1 MKKINLSLLTKPK
14 LTTVAFSIGV
24 LFNTSAMAGLDDVK
38 TILDV
43 LLKKGVISQKDHD
56 DTLNELSS
64 KPLDS
69 VPPVQFVQDALG
81 VQAKEVQ
88 KAVEYT
94 KKDEK
99 NGSVQPNGFGWV
111 SADGE
116 SSIKLTGVVQFDA
129 RNIENGLT
137 SSQDKDSASGA
148 DNFEVRRARL
158 GVNGTFWKNVD
169 FEVLTN
175 LVGSS
180 PNLIHRA
187 YVNYSYNKSAQI
199 RIGRFKQPFSL
210 EELTTAQGIDF
221 MERSY
226 GNQMVASNRNGVMLH
241 GAPIKGMTYAV
252 SAYQDG
258 FNELSN
264 TNQVGTLGAARI
276 TSNLAE
282 LGGISD
288 TVIHF
293 GAAVDMGKYEVIPTT
308 STDSGSAAST
318 VTRATVLS
326 FRTENR
332 GLTNAYRAQIAGDT
346 VTAGYG
352 VQGNDAADISKNLK
366 GIELALATG
375 PFKFQTEYFDSRYSA
390 SSLNY
395 CIADS
400 TTIDEACTKGSY
412 GTSSYDLRAK
422 AAYYELVYN
431 LTGES
436 WANSYKSGAFTTIK
450 PKANFSLGQGGGWG
464 AWQLALRYSNYSVDE
479 PSSFTRS
486 ASSTTGVSTGKSKI
500 NNQNGWTNRVENAES
515 ANTWTL
521 GLNWILNP
529 NARIMLN
536 YADTHFGRPV
546 YYLTTSV
553 PSSLGST
560 SREQVIS
567 VRTQLNF

>member
-1 MKKINLSLLTKPK
+1 MIRGCQCIDKALLGAFALVSMMVSASAVWAADEAEIQKVIEFVKKHE
-14 LTTVAFSIGV
+14 
-24 LFNTSAMAGLDDVK
+24 
-38 TILDV
+38 
-43 LLKKGVISQKDHD
+43 KD
-56 DTLNELSS
+56 
-64 KPLDS
+64 
-69 VPPVQFVQDALG
+69 
-81 VQAKEVQ
+81 
-88 KAVEYT
+88 
-94 KKDEK
+94 
-99 NGSVQPNGFGWV
+99 GSVKPSGYGWI

-116 SSIKLTGVVQFDA
+116 SSVNLLGVIHFDA
-129 RNIENGLT
+129 RNIENGLA

-148 DNFEVRRARL
+148 DNFEIRRARV
-158 GVNGTFWKNVD
+158 GVNGTLYKD
-169 FEVLTN
+169 FDYEIITN

-180 PNLIHRA
+180 TNTLLRA
-187 YVNYSYNKSAQI
+187 YVNYNASPGAQV
-199 RIGRFKQPFSL
+199 RVGRFKQPFSL
-210 EELTTAQGIDF
+210 EELTSVQGIDF

-288 TVIHF
+288 TVIHL

-308 STDSGSAAST
+308 STDSGSEASS

-332 GLTNAYRAQIAGDT
+332 GLANAYRAQIAGDT

-395 CIADS
+395 CIAS
-400 TTIDEACTKGSY
+400 NTTTTGELCTKGSY

-422 AAYYELVYN
+422 AAYYEIVYN

-500 NNQNGWTNRVENAES
+500 NNHLE
-515 ANTWTL
+515 
-521 GLNWILNP
+521 
-529 NARIMLN
+529 
-536 YADTHFGRPV
+536 YYFGTR
-546 YYLTTSV
+546 
-553 PSSLGST
+553 
-560 SREQVIS
+560 
-567 VRTQLNF
+567 N